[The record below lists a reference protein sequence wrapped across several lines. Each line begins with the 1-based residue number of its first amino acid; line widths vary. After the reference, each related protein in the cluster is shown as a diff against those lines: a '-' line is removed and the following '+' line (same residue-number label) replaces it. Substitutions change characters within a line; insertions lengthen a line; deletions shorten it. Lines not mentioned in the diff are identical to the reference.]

1 MRSSILQEGRITSS
15 GQNLKRVLS
24 TSCLYTF
31 RAAMFQACF
40 HIVYQ
45 SNDSLFPLLQCFS
58 FELERFQI
66 RLQLLA
72 LGNHPYQALTK
83 NDLRS
88 QEASSITVFYSD
100 KGSIF
105 PSFQKL
111 ELTQKFSPGPH
122 NLGHIFSFD
131 ADVMNYSYIF
141 VMIVQT
147 LSKHCIY
154 ND

>member
-1 MRSSILQEGRITSS
+1 MRSSILQEGRMTSS

-24 TSCLYTF
+24 ASHIYTF

-45 SNDSLFPLLQCFS
+45 SNDSLSPLLQCFS

-83 NDLRS
+83 TDLRS
-88 QEASSITVFYSD
+88 QEASSLTVFCSD
-100 KGSIF
+100 QGSIF

-111 ELTQKFSPGPH
+111 EFTRKFSPGPH
-122 NLGHIFSFD
+122 NLGHRFSFD
-131 ADVMNYSYIF
+131 VDVMNYSYII